1 MAPAYVRLPMLR
13 ATLSS
18 RVDLAHSLDL
28 FNPLSQIFDFHI
40 DTGIDNDDQKQS
52 IETLR
57 GND

>member
-1 MAPAYVRLPMLR
+1 MLR

-28 FNPLSQIFDFHI
+28 FNPLSQIFDYHI